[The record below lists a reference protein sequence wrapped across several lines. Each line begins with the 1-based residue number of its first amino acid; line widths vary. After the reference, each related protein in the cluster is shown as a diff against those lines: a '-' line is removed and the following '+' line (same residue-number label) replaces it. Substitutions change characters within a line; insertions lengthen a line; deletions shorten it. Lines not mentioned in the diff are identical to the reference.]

1 VSERIPDNLALL
13 YDAFGEDAINGI
25 LPGDSFELEGVE
37 FVCQYRP
44 DSTAERFYIVKNL
57 ALVDRYRQLSERFSG
72 STIVE
77 LGIAEGG
84 STALLA
90 LQARPEKL
98 IAVDLEPDPLRALS
112 EFIETHGF
120 GDVVRPY
127 YGVDQ
132 SDREGLGALVD
143 AELDGRPLDLVID
156 DCSHM
161 FDPTRSS
168 FETLFPRL
176 RPDGLYIIEDWNA
189 DHVIRDSVRAYLS
202 DTTAPDHEARQ
213 QAFRESYAEV
223 AAAEA
228 SEAKEPLTRLAV
240 ELLVARSSLTDVIA
254 EVSVD
259 EFWIVVRRGPG
270 AADPKTFRLSDN
282 YTDYFGFV
290 PPRRVSTT

>member
-1 VSERIPDNLALL
+1 VPDNLALL
-13 YDAFGEDAINGI
+13 YSAFGQEAIDGI

-44 DSTAERFYIVKNL
+44 DSTADRFYIVKNL
-57 ALVDRYRQLSERFSG
+57 ALVERYRQLSERFTG

-98 IAVDLEPDPLRALS
+98 IAVDLEPDPLPALS

-120 GDVVRPY
+120 GNVVRPY

-132 SDREGLGALVD
+132 GDRQRLGEIVD
-143 AELDGRPLDLVID
+143 SELDGRPLDLVID

-176 RPDGLYIIEDWNA
+176 RPGGLYIVEDWNA
-189 DHVIRDSVRAYLS
+189 DHVIRDAVRISLS
-202 DTTAPDHEARQ
+202 DTTAPDYEARQ
-213 QAFRESYAEV
+213 EQFRESLADATADGRTV
-223 AAAEA
+223 
-228 SEAKEPLTRLAV
+228 KDPLTRLAI
-240 ELLVARSSLTDVIA
+240 ELVVARSSLTDVIA

-259 EFWIVVRRGPG
+259 EFWIVVRRGP
-270 AADPKTFRLSDN
+270 AVVDPTTFRLSDE
-282 YTDYFGFV
+282 YKDYFGFV
-290 PPRRVSTT
+290 PPRAATP